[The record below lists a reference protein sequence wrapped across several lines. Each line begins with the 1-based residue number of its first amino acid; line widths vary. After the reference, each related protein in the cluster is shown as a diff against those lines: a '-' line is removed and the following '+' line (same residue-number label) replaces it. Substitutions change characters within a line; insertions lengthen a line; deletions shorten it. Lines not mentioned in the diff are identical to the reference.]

1 MKTMIVTACS
11 ALTLAAC
18 AYDWQPKENCLLLE
32 KSDGL
37 IATKVYESSY
47 TNGANW
53 VGGNLPTSEQDCWV
67 PSGLTIRAD
76 APDQYNYVFPGKS
89 LTIEDGATL
98 DATAAKAPKTDYLRL
113 FGGSKLTFSS
123 VPAPVFPNVT
133 IDSTEEKPVVVE
145 LQRSSGDKPWPEFN
159 TWSSTPES
167 WTIVR
172 WTAKP
177 CNRVQWKNSN
187 FTDYKGVFRLERT
200 ASSLKTQNHDATN
213 DITSAL
219 MFANR
224 LELGTRVVLNRS
236 SATGSITGGV
246 VSVESGAILRS
257 KYVSDDFSFMVV
269 TNKLELGEGAV
280 YDAIE
285 YDGAGVNKYDL
296 TFKLIRLIGNAA
308 RAENLPDFST
318 VEVRG
323 VDGLGYNYWGA
334 GERLG
339 VFDDLAVPGGK
350 YYGFRSGRPTCG
362 MVAVS
367 SVENPFTND
376 TCWADGAFPTGNQN
390 AYVGQVKV
398 DGKTIKPELVV
409 GTNFPDSVTIPVG
422 GLVVNGRILSMLIPE
437 VTITNL
443 FLLGG
448 ADLNASAQY
457 WKSTSAPYRNGRRA
471 TWLRGDYLGVYGEN
485 GALCRVAHNRL
496 LAIDMPLCGDG
507 PMRATISSGTSY
519 PRGGIEFTQI
529 NTNFYGKFIVASD
542 GNAWNGSTTDPKGV
556 YSPIGNRLLFFASD
570 ARNIGGDMSDETF
583 DGLTLRGDSI
593 LVGVN
598 SLNFHQRNRGVYVQ
612 DRIRL
617 VMNNESDNTLVI
629 SNSVTYGGEMV
640 FGNDFPNAN
649 NAKVGKGGGTLVLG
663 GAARFY
669 DPENK
674 VACDTPSV
682 SSNQLTM
689 LIGRL
694 RPVAAN
700 ALDGVAVKF
709 GEESDGLELD
719 WNASDE
725 MKATGFYSVKELS
738 ALTSERA
745 DGKIP
750 VRVINVPADAVGE
763 TIAVCTVPTAI
774 AEATLAKFTYDRTG
788 RQRGFFSLGEE
799 KDGNRTILLNL
810 EIHGMWLIVR

>member
-1 MKTMIVTACS
+1 
-11 ALTLAAC
+11 
-18 AYDWQPKENCLLLE
+18 
-32 KSDGL
+32 
-37 IATKVYESSY
+37 
-47 TNGANW
+47 
-53 VGGNLPTSEQDCWV
+53 
-67 PSGLTIRAD
+67 
-76 APDQYNYVFPGKS
+76 
-89 LTIEDGATL
+89 
-98 DATAAKAPKTDYLRL
+98 
-113 FGGSKLTFSS
+113 
-123 VPAPVFPNVT
+123 
-133 IDSTEEKPVVVE
+133 
-145 LQRSSGDKPWPEFN
+145 
-159 TWSSTPES
+159 
-167 WTIVR
+167 
-172 WTAKP
+172 
-177 CNRVQWKNSN
+177 
-187 FTDYKGVFRLERT
+187 
-200 ASSLKTQNHDATN
+200 
-213 DITSAL
+213 
-219 MFANR
+219 
-224 LELGTRVVLNRS
+224 
-236 SATGSITGGV
+236 
-246 VSVESGAILRS
+246 
-257 KYVSDDFSFMVV
+257 
-269 TNKLELGEGAV
+269 
-280 YDAIE
+280 
-285 YDGAGVNKYDL
+285 
-296 TFKLIRLIGNAA
+296 
-308 RAENLPDFST
+308 
-318 VEVRG
+318 
-323 VDGLGYNYWGA
+323 
-334 GERLG
+334 
-339 VFDDLAVPGGK
+339 
-350 YYGFRSGRPTCG
+350 
-362 MVAVS
+362 
-367 SVENPFTND
+367 
-376 TCWADGAFPTGNQN
+376 
-390 AYVGQVKV
+390 
-398 DGKTIKPELVV
+398 
-409 GTNFPDSVTIPVG
+409 
-422 GLVVNGRILSMLIPE
+422 MLIPE

-448 ADLNASAQY
+448 ADLNAAAQY
-457 WKSTSAPYRNGRRA
+457 WKSTSASYRNGRRA
-471 TWLRGDYLGVYGEN
+471 TWLKGDYLGVYGAD

-682 SSNQLTM
+682 SSNRLTM

-774 AEATLAKFTYDRTG
+774 AEATLAKFSYDRTG

-799 KDGNRTILLNL
+799 KDGNRTILLKL

>member
-113 FGGSKLTFSS
+113 FGGSKLAFSS

-145 LQRSSGDKPWPEFN
+145 LQRSSGDKAWPEFN

-187 FTDYKGVFRLERT
+187 FNDYKGVFRLERT

-246 VSVESGAILRS
+246 VSIESGAILRS
-257 KYVSDDFSFMVV
+257 KYSTDAFSFMVV
-269 TNKLELGEGAV
+269 TNKLEIGEGAV

-323 VDGLGYNYWGA
+323 VDGLGYNYWGL
-334 GERLG
+334 GERFG
-339 VFDDLAVPGGK
+339 VFDDITSPGDK
-350 YYGFRSGRPTCG
+350 YFGFRSGRPTCT
-362 MVAVS
+362 MASASSVAV
-367 SVENPFTND
+367 PFTND
-376 TCWADGAFPTGNQN
+376 TVWTGGVFPTGNQN
-390 AYVGQVKV
+390 AYVSGSK
-398 DGKTIKPELVV
+398 KPLYV
-409 GTNFPDSVTIPVG
+409 GTNFPNSVTIPVG
-422 GLVVNGRILSMLIPE
+422 GVIVNAGILQMLTQE
-437 VTITNL
+437 LTVTNL
-443 FLLGG
+443 FVLGN
-448 ADLNASAQY
+448 ADLYSADQY
-457 WKSTSAPYRNGRRA
+457 WQSTGASYRNGLRSN
-471 TWLRGDYLGVYGEN
+471 WLKGDYLGVYGS
-485 GALCRVAHNRL
+485 GARCRIAHGRL
-496 LAIDMPLCGDG
+496 FVIDMPLYGEG
-507 PMRATISSGTSY
+507 PMTATVNDGTSY

-542 GNAWNGSTTDPKGV
+542 GNPSKVSSSEGK
-556 YSPIGNRLLFFASD
+556 RLKFYATD
-570 ARNIGGDMSDETF
+570 ARNVGGDMPEETF
-583 DGLTLRGDSI
+583 DGLTLRGDSLFI
-593 LVGVN
+593 GVN
-598 SLNFHQRNRGVYVQ
+598 SLDFHQRNRGLYVQ
-612 DRIRL
+612 DRIRF
-617 VMNNESDNTLVI
+617 VMNNDLDNTLAI

-640 FGNDFPNAN
+640 FGNDFPNASD
-649 NAKVGKGGGTLVLG
+649 AKVGKGGGTLVLG

-674 VACDTPSV
+674 IACDTPSV
-682 SSNQLTM
+682 SSNRLTM

-719 WNASDE
+719 WNATEE

-774 AEATLAKFTYDRTG
+774 AEATLAKFSYDRTG

-799 KDGNRTILLNL
+799 KDGNRTILLKL